1 MSENVVYSADAYGIW
16 VPQPGPQTLAVTC
29 PADLVFF
36 GGARGGGKASA
47 NSARLLT
54 PFGWKYFSEVSVGDQ
69 VINPETGGSQVV
81 LGVFPQ
87 GVQDIY
93 RVVFDDGATT
103 HVTLDHYWSYKCAN
117 RPRPN
122 TKKASQREFIKELG
136 YSHDLGRMSYYKLG
150 TTEQLIADLQG
161 GKHNPRIPL
170 TAPVMFSVN
179 GRTGTSDL
187 DPYFIGLMLGDG
199 SFSRGKSGNKCAS
212 GDEETAA
219 YLCSL
224 GFTNTSGK
232 CDWYLPFGVP
242 LNGKINSW
250 AANHKLL
257 GRTGKDKF
265 IPGYVFTANVEYRLA
280 VLQGLLDS
288 DGSVD
293 DRGHI
298 EFTNVSEHLVRGVAD
313 LVRSFGG
320 KASVSDP
327 IIGSY
332 RNDSGERVECQ
343 EYRRVYIQSDLASY
357 FFRLQRKISR
367 CVDRWNG
374 GYENMRRVISI
385 EYSHREE
392 ATCIKVSSP
401 HGLYITD
408 DYIVTHNT
416 DCAIGKQI
424 IGAQAYG
431 QNWNG
436 LFLRKN
442 FKHFNDLRRRV
453 DGLLLDGLP
462 AVRVGGDHQ
471 TNTIKFKNG
480 AQVMLTAIE
489 RPEQLDF
496 FQGQSYCLV
505 CIEEAC
511 QFPFIS
517 EMIDKLKGCLRSAAG
532 VTCQMFLTGNPGGP
546 GHGQIKSRFISPHP
560 LGGSYIRD
568 GEDSAIFIPSNVAD
582 NVILCDNDPKY
593 VGRLRSIKDESLRK
607 AWLEGDWNVVLGG
620 FFDDVWKPREQVL
633 PRFKPPRHW
642 PRMCGLDWGSAKPF
656 SVGWYA
662 IADGEKVQ
670 ALGYALP
677 RGAVVRYDEWY
688 GCLKNEPNVG
698 MRLSSKQVAE
708 GIKEREVKRGEE
720 NMIFDRIADTSIFDE
735 DDGPSIGERFANEGV
750 VWRKSD
756 KRRIPGWENMRSMM
770 FGHKDDRGEVRPM
783 FYVTENCRHFIE
795 IVPTLERDEND
806 WEDLD
811 TDGIDHIADEPLHPE
826 TLVHT
831 DKGYLPIK
839 DMPESGLVYTIG
851 GKLTPYHSC
860 RVTRKNAELVE
871 IEFTDG
877 QKERCC
883 PTHEFLTQFDFFSAK
898 DLQGHNVLV
907 NVSTNQKESICK
919 NVNTESKSGAK
930 LVRSSWEK
938 GTTRRGTTSR
948 GQSQGPDYTGLY
960 GSFSRVKRYL
970 KDTTFT
976 MRTSIQRTISTRI
989 LSLWKDLSTMFCING
1004 KQWQTC
1010 PTQTGQPLCTMPSKL
1025 PLSGTSQRKGLHGI
1039 ESSMSGFAGKL
1050 CTGIMTRNAS
1060 SVESLTGEKA
1070 NQSFAQTSVSQN
1082 TEESTGLMTK
1092 REYVLPVE
1100 TASRLTNTQKQL
1112 LVQGLAE
1119 GSLALKSV
1127 KAVRR
1132 IEERA
1137 DVYCMSVPETEVF
1150 EIEGGVL
1157 THNCRYVLMSRPR
1170 AGISKQESLE
1180 EEARGSEF
1188 SCAGDWDEILSDHS
1202 GDSEHGPL
1210 SSINVPDNAP
1220 IQ

>member
-1 MSENVVYSADAYGIW
+1 MSENVIYSADAYGVW

-36 GGARGGGKASA
+36 GGARGGGK
-47 NSARLLT
+47 
-54 PFGWKYFSEVSVGDQ
+54 
-69 VINPETGGSQVV
+69 
-81 LGVFPQ
+81 
-87 GVQDIY
+87 
-93 RVVFDDGATT
+93 
-103 HVTLDHYWSYKCAN
+103 
-117 RPRPN
+117 
-122 TKKASQREFIKELG
+122 
-136 YSHDLGRMSYYKLG
+136 
-150 TTEQLIADLQG
+150 
-161 GKHNPRIPL
+161 
-170 TAPVMFSVN
+170 
-179 GRTGTSDL
+179 
-187 DPYFIGLMLGDG
+187 
-199 SFSRGKSGNKCAS
+199 
-212 GDEETAA
+212 
-219 YLCSL
+219 
-224 GFTNTSGK
+224 
-232 CDWYLPFGVP
+232 
-242 LNGKINSW
+242 
-250 AANHKLL
+250 
-257 GRTGKDKF
+257 
-265 IPGYVFTANVEYRLA
+265 
-280 VLQGLLDS
+280 
-288 DGSVD
+288 
-293 DRGHI
+293 
-298 EFTNVSEHLVRGVAD
+298 
-313 LVRSFGG
+313 
-320 KASVSDP
+320 
-327 IIGSY
+327 
-332 RNDSGERVECQ
+332 
-343 EYRRVYIQSDLASY
+343 
-357 FFRLQRKISR
+357 
-367 CVDRWNG
+367 
-374 GYENMRRVISI
+374 
-385 EYSHREE
+385 
-392 ATCIKVSSP
+392 
-401 HGLYITD
+401 
-408 DYIVTHNT
+408 T

-424 IGAQAYG
+424 IGAQTYG
-431 QNWNG
+431 RDWNG

-496 FQGQSYCLV
+496 FQGQSFSLV

-607 AWLEGDWNVVLGG
+607 AWLEGDWDVVLGG

-708 GIKEREVKRGEE
+708 GIKEREAKRGEE

-811 TDGIDHIADEPLHPE
+811 TDGIDHIADE
-826 TLVHT
+826 
-831 DKGYLPIK
+831 
-839 DMPESGLVYTIG
+839 
-851 GKLTPYHSC
+851 
-860 RVTRKNAELVE
+860 
-871 IEFTDG
+871 
-877 QKERCC
+877 
-883 PTHEFLTQFDFFSAK
+883 
-898 DLQGHNVLV
+898 
-907 NVSTNQKESICK
+907 
-919 NVNTESKSGAK
+919 
-930 LVRSSWEK
+930 
-938 GTTRRGTTSR
+938 
-948 GQSQGPDYTGLY
+948 
-960 GSFSRVKRYL
+960 
-970 KDTTFT
+970 
-976 MRTSIQRTISTRI
+976 
-989 LSLWKDLSTMFCING
+989 
-1004 KQWQTC
+1004 
-1010 PTQTGQPLCTMPSKL
+1010 
-1025 PLSGTSQRKGLHGI
+1025 
-1039 ESSMSGFAGKL
+1039 
-1050 CTGIMTRNAS
+1050 
-1060 SVESLTGEKA
+1060 
-1070 NQSFAQTSVSQN
+1070 
-1082 TEESTGLMTK
+1082 
-1092 REYVLPVE
+1092 
-1100 TASRLTNTQKQL
+1100 
-1112 LVQGLAE
+1112 
-1119 GSLALKSV
+1119 
-1127 KAVRR
+1127 
-1132 IEERA
+1132 
-1137 DVYCMSVPETEVF
+1137 
-1150 EIEGGVL
+1150 
-1157 THNCRYVLMSRPR
+1157 CRYVLMSRPR

-1188 SCAGDWDEILSDHS
+1188 SCASDWDEILSDHS

-1210 SSINVPDNAP
+1210 SPINVPDNAP